1 MSSPAGKTFTLYLS
15 VTEPTSILRVTEQA
29 VTWKTTAPSYD
40 LTKDDTNLLVA
51 VWPEVPDYYE
61 RFASV
66 QDIEDSEDLFILV
79 PTLTEAPDLWEALNR
94 VEKRLREARE
104 AAAGAN

>member
-1 MSSPAGKTFTLYLS
+1 MSAPAGKTFTLYLS

-29 VTWKTTAPSYD
+29 ETWETKAHDYD
-40 LTKDDTNLLVA
+40 LTEDDTNLLVA

-61 RFASV
+61 RFASI
-66 QDIEDSEDLFILV
+66 QDVEDSEDLLILV
-79 PTLTEAPDLWEALNR
+79 PTLTEAPDLWEPLNR